1 MKRIAILAV
10 VLTVIAA
17 LVIGISGAL
26 AAKPQNV
33 IQRSNGFPSGEHFN
47 LNIHGKADT
56 FVCDP
61 TPGGGSVFVDQ
72 YGPATIQYVVN
83 KKSSVGNLT
92 VLDPCA
98 VNNGTALVQLPYE
111 AQGYFV
117 FARILGKPNNG
128 ASGNGSS
135 IILYPNVVKQ
145 ACNDDPLN
153 PVPNFG
159 NYTSCDDALWALGLI
174 VGSNVYGATPQ
185 GFVRFDPA
193 ATPGKGNSR
202 GTDITPLFT
211 YSGWAG
217 NQTEFGTLDII
228 AEPFGELTDADV
240 PALVLILY
248 PGISAYDVAPLGV
261 IDINEWLDF
270 AADELEIG
278 TYFHNEWIFNI
289 ADLVV
294 TEQPIKNDG
303 TKLLQIRFYPVDTTE
318 FIPQ

>member
-1 MKRIAILAV
+1 MKRIALLA
-10 VLTVIAA
+10 LALALIAA
-17 LVIGISGAL
+17 LVMGISTAL

-33 IQRSNGFPSGEHFN
+33 IEKSNGFPSGEHFN
-47 LNIHGKADT
+47 LNIHGKADN
-56 FVCDP
+56 FVCDA

-98 VNNGTALVQLPYE
+98 VDGGTATVQLPYE
-111 AQGYFV
+111 AQGYYV

-128 ASGNGSS
+128 KSGNESS
-135 IILYPNVVKQ
+135 IILYPNVVVQ

-153 PVPNFG
+153 PDPNFG

-174 VGSNVYGATPQ
+174 VGSNVYAAEPQ

-217 NQTEFGTLDII
+217 NQTEFDALDINDD
-228 AEPFGELTDADV
+228 GQLTNADV
-240 PALVLILY
+240 PGNLTPYEPAIWD
-248 PGISAYDVAPLGV
+248 YDADSNDV
-261 IDINEWLDF
+261 IDINEWLNF
-270 AADELEIG
+270 AADELGIG
-278 TYFHNEWIFNI
+278 TYYHEEWIFNI

-294 TEQPIKNDG
+294 TDQQIKNDG

-318 FIPQ
+318 FIAQ

>member
-1 MKRIAILAV
+1 MLLMAV
-10 VLTVIAA
+10 ALIVA
-17 LVIGISGAL
+17 LVAGISTAF

-33 IQRSNGFPSGEHFN
+33 IAKSNGFPSGEHFN
-47 LNIHGKADT
+47 LNIHGKKDGFT
-56 FVCDP
+56 CDP
-61 TPGGGSVFVDQ
+61 SINGGGSIFVDQ

-92 VLDPCA
+92 VLDACA
-98 VNNGTALVQLPYE
+98 VDGGTAKVQLPYE
-111 AQGYFV
+111 SQGYFV

-128 ASGNGSS
+128 KSGNESS

-153 PVPNFG
+153 PDPNFG

-193 ATPGKGNSR
+193 ATPGKGNSK

-211 YSGWAG
+211 YSGWVG
-217 NQTEFGTLDII
+217 NQTEFDSLDI
-228 AEPFGELTDADV
+228 AAPFGELTDADV
-240 PALVLILY
+240 PGNLTPYEPDIWN
-248 PGISAYDVAPLGV
+248 YDVEPNGT

-270 AADELEIG
+270 AADALGIG
-278 TYFHNEWIFNI
+278 TYYHNEWIFNI

-294 TEQPIKNDG
+294 TEQKIHNDG
-303 TKLLQIRFYPVDTTE
+303 TKLLQIRFYPVDTTD
-318 FIPQ
+318 FLAQ

>member
-1 MKRIAILAV
+1 MKRVVLIAISL
-10 VLTVIAA
+10 VILAA
-17 LVIGISGAL
+17 LVAGISTAM

-33 IQRSNGFPSGEHFN
+33 IERSNGFPSGEHFN

-98 VNNGTALVQLPYE
+98 VDNGTATVQLPYE
-111 AQGYFV
+111 AQGYYV
-117 FARILGKPNNG
+117 FARIQGKPNNG
-128 ASGNGSS
+128 SSGNESS

-145 ACNDDPLN
+145 ACNADPLDSK
-153 PVPNFG
+153 FG
-159 NYTSCDDALWALGLI
+159 GNTSCDDAIYALGLI

-202 GTDITPLFT
+202 GTDITSLFT
-211 YSGWAG
+211 YSGWVIG
-217 NQTEFGTLDII
+217 NVSIDTSGPGGVPDGVINEY
-228 AEPFGELTDADV
+228 DV
-240 PALVLILY
+240 PAE
-248 PGISAYDVAPLGV
+248 YDLAINLGNGSGT
-261 IDINEWLDF
+261 IDP
-270 AADELEIG
+270 AELENWLNDQAELG
-278 TYFHNEWIFNI
+278 YATYYDEEWIFNI

-294 TEQPIKNDG
+294 TGQPITNDG
-303 TKLLQIRFYPVDTTE
+303 TKLLQVRFYPVDTTE
-318 FIPQ
+318 FTPQ

>member
-1 MKRIAILAV
+1 MKRLVLIAISLV
-10 VLTVIAA
+10 IIAA
-17 LVIGISGAL
+17 LVAGVSTAL

-33 IQRSNGFPSGEHFN
+33 IARSNGFPSGEHFN

-111 AQGYFV
+111 AQGYYV

-128 ASGNGSS
+128 ASGNESS

-145 ACNDDPLN
+145 ACNDDPLD
-153 PVPNFG
+153 PNFG
-159 NYTSCDDALWALGLI
+159 NYTSCEDALWALGLI
-174 VGSNVYGATPQ
+174 VGSNVYGAEPQ
-185 GFVRFDPA
+185 GFVRFDPL

-202 GTDITPLFT
+202 GINITPLFT

-217 NQTEFGTLDII
+217 NQTEFDALDINDD
-228 AEPFGELTDADV
+228 GVLSDADV
-240 PALVLILY
+240 PADLSLY
-248 PGISAYDVAPLGV
+248 PGIWAYDAAPLGV

-270 AADELEIG
+270 AANVLEIG
-278 TYFHNEWIFNI
+278 TYYHNEWIFNI

>member
-1 MKRIAILAV
+1 MKRLVLIAISLV
-10 VLTVIAA
+10 IIAA
-17 LVIGISGAL
+17 LVAGVSTAL

-33 IQRSNGFPSGEHFN
+33 IARSNGFPSGEHFN
-47 LNIHGKADT
+47 LNIHGKADN
-56 FVCDP
+56 FICDP

-83 KKSSVGNLT
+83 KKASVGNLT

-98 VNNGTALVQLPYE
+98 VDGGTAKVQLPYE

-128 ASGNGSS
+128 SSGNESS
-135 IILYPNVVKQ
+135 IILYPNVVVQ
-145 ACNDDPLN
+145 ACNDDPSN
-153 PVPNFG
+153 PDPNFG
-159 NYTSCDDALWALGLI
+159 NYTSCDDALWPLGLI
-174 VGSNVYGATPQ
+174 VGSNVYVAEPQ

-193 ATPGKGNSR
+193 AEPGKGNSR

-217 NQTEFGTLDII
+217 NQTEFDALDINDDGI
-228 AEPFGELTDADV
+228 LNDADV
-240 PALVLILY
+240 PSDLSPYEPAIWD
-248 PGISAYDVAPLGV
+248 YDADSNGV

-270 AADELEIG
+270 AADALGIG
-278 TYFHNEWIFNI
+278 TYYHNEWIFNI

>member
-1 MKRIAILAV
+1 MKRLVLIAISLV
-10 VLTVIAA
+10 IIAA
-17 LVIGISGAL
+17 LVAGVSTAL

-33 IQRSNGFPSGEHFN
+33 IARSNGFPSGEHFN

-111 AQGYFV
+111 AQGYYV

-128 ASGNGSS
+128 TSGNGSS

-145 ACNDDPLN
+145 ACNEDPLN
-153 PVPNFG
+153 LDPEIG
-159 NYTSCDDALWALGLI
+159 NSTSCDDAFWALGLI
-174 VGSNVYGATPQ
+174 VGSNVYEATPQ

-193 ATPGKGNSR
+193 AEPGKGNSR

-211 YSGWAG
+211 YSGWVVDAS
-217 NQTEFGTLDII
+217 LDTSG
-228 AEPFGELTDADV
+228 PGGV
-240 PALVLILY
+240 P
-248 PGISAYDVAPLGV
+248 DGV
-261 IDINEWLDF
+261 IDEYDVPIAYDLAENGGDGDGIIDPAELQNWLTDQ
-270 AADELEIG
+270 AALG
-278 TYFHNEWIFNI
+278 MATYYEDEWIFNI